1 MEQANASGML
11 IDLTMGGLLL
21 LVAGAALVFQ
31 VVGKLSWLEK
41 GRGVYWLCCIEL
53 LVVTGWLLVPAGA
66 LFAPWV
72 LLGMAT
78 LLTLRK
84 ILESDLFRWVLAR
97 ASSHSV
103 NFAGLVAAALTLVFG
118 PGILD
123 AWELDRQ
130 ARDAEERAGFEVPP
144 PKLSESR
151 QTFGITASGQTI
163 PLFAADCESEQPLD
177 EEQWLQRGDWDYR
190 VIRLADAHP
199 DSNCHGHVFGHGRH
213 WVLGRHVDTIL
224 RDNQYAQV
232 EVPAEN
238 DVAVYRNLDGTVTH
252 TGVVRGHLPDGSPL
266 VEGKWGSMGVY
277 LHPAEICPYGRDLI
291 TFHRHPEKTS
301 HHLDLGMR

>member
-1 MEQANASGML
+1 MRQANALGMQ
-11 IDLTMGGLLL
+11 IDLVVGGLLL
-21 LVAGAALVFQ
+21 LVALLAFVFQ
-31 VVGKLSWLEK
+31 VLGKSAWLDR
-41 GRGVYWLCCIEL
+41 GRNFLWLGCVEL
-53 LVVTGWLLVPAGA
+53 FLVAGCLLIPLGSQ
-66 LFAPWV
+66 FAPWV
-72 LLGMAT
+72 LWGLAT
-78 LLTLRK
+78 LGTLRV
-84 ILESDLFRWVLAR
+84 ILESSFFRRLLAWTSCH
-97 ASSHSV
+97 AVYS
-103 NFAGLVAAALTLVFG
+103 AGLLAGALTLVFG
-118 PGILD
+118 PGVLD

-130 ARDAEERAGFEVPP
+130 ARDAEQLASLELPP
-144 PKLSESR
+144 PKLSESHKA
-151 QTFGITASGQTI
+151 FGITASGQTI
-163 PLFAADCESEQPLD
+163 PLYATDTEPEQLLD

-213 WVLGRHVDTIL
+213 WVLGRHVDMIL

-252 TGVVRGHLPDGSPL
+252 TGIVRGHLPDGAPL

-291 TFHRHPEKTS
+291 TFHRHPEKTN